1 MLRLILLCAITFIGA
16 LFAAAPSRAETVCLR
31 PEWDNTFGA
40 WVNACNFHVYVN
52 WDDGNSCKNYACADR
67 IGPNRRSP
75 ATLSR
80 RHEIKWC
87 ENHSGEYISCKNP
100 GAAGKAGTVQGKA
113 AAGGGGVAV
122 GGGGSVGGGGA
133 AAPPAKPNSARCGEL
148 AEYINKLKAALPKAE
163 ANLAAAQAA
172 VDVYNRNGRKDTT
185 GYGQYAMDTVAK
197 LKPGIAKAR
206 DEIAKG
212 DRELASCS

>member
-1 MLRLILLCAITFIGA
+1 MLRLIVSCAITLTGA
-16 LFAAAPSRAETVCLR
+16 LFAAAPTRAETVCLR
-31 PEWDNTFGA
+31 PEWNNTFGS
-40 WVNACNFHVYVN
+40 WVNTCNFDVYVN
-52 WDDGNSCKNYACADR
+52 WDDGSSCKDYACSDR
-67 IGPNRRSP
+67 IGRNSRST

-87 ENHSGEYISCKNP
+87 ENHSGKYISCKKP
-100 GAAGKAGTVQGKA
+100 GASGQTGTARGNVS
-113 AAGGGGVAV
+113 AGGGGVAI
-122 GGGGSVGGGGA
+122 GGSGRVA
-133 AAPPAKPNSARCGEL
+133 SPPAKPSNARCGEL

-185 GYGQYAMDTVAK
+185 GYGQYATDTVAK

-206 DEIAKG
+206 DEILKG